1 MKDNEVGIT
10 AIKLIFIMILII
22 IIILSGIVLAKR
34 LWSETTQK
42 DIKTDLLYMQAKCK
56 VIYDKHI
63 INEEE
68 ALIGEKI
75 EEYKEN
81 EEINEIITSDGEW
94 YKLNQENLNSIG
106 AYYLNE
112 EDGYIVNYETEEII
126 YTIGIEEN
134 GKVFY
139 KLSDILEPKKEENNE
154 EEQNEVNDEN
164 TEIDENNKEQEIEE
178 STTVEQ
184 QN

>member
-22 IIILSGIVLAKR
+22 IIILSGIVLAKK

-106 AYYLNE
+106 AYYLNA

-134 GKVFY
+134 GKIFY
-139 KLSDILEPKKEENNE
+139 KLSDILEPKIEEKNE
-154 EEQNEVNDEN
+154 EEQNEEMEN
-164 TEIDENNKEQEIEE
+164 PETEEIVEEQKTEEN
-178 STTVEQ
+178 STTE
-184 QN
+184 